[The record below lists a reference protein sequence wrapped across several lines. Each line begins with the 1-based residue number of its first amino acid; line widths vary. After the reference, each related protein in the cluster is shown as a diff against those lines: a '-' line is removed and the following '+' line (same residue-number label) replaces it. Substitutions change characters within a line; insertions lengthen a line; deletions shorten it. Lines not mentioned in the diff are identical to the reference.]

1 MFVHNLW
8 GQRGWGEGVTFP
20 WNSDLSLERSPFL
33 EQVLSVINPK
43 QALYVDLLY
52 ELEA

>member
-20 WNSDLSLERSPFL
+20 WNSDLSLGQAPFL
-33 EQVLSVINPK
+33 VQVLSVIIPV
-43 QALYVDLLY
+43 QELYIDLLY